1 MKKYGLLLVL
11 AVLFASCDQK
21 KEQKKDSFERTRVD
35 QEATAEKEPVV
46 VPVDLDNKG
55 IGPIQSYKF
64 TEEINFEMATAGE
77 GLYNAKCAQ
86 CHMAETIMIGPPMAG
101 IYERRSPEWVLN
113 MILNPIEMVKEDP
126 IAIALYEQYEKR
138 LMTNSGLS
146 EDEAKEVA
154 EYLRTL

>member
-35 QEATAEKEPVV
+35 QEAPAEKEPVV

-101 IYERRSPEWVLN
+101 IYERRSPEWVLKDRFQ
-113 MILNPIEMVKEDP
+113 PISKTPE
-126 IAIALYEQYEKR
+126 
-138 LMTNSGLS
+138 NHLS
-146 EDEAKEVA
+146 SRHKPDEAPHLLCR
-154 EYLRTL
+154 YYSIRP

>member
-35 QEATAEKEPVV
+35 QEATAEKDPVV

-101 IYERRSPEWVLN
+101 IYERRSPEWVINLL
-113 MILNPIEMVKEDP
+113 LNPTQMLKEDP
-126 IAIALYEQYEKR
+126 IAIALLKKYNNI
-138 LMTNSGLS
+138 LMLNQNLTQ
-146 EDEAKEVA
+146 EEARA
-154 EYLRTL
+154 ISEYLRTL